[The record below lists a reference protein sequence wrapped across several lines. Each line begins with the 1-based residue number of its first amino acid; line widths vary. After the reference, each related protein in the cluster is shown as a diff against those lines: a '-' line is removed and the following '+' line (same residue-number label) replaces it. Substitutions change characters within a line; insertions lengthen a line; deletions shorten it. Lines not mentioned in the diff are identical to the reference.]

1 METSFENRCNILSEL
16 WLNYRDD
23 KDFQDF
29 VKYNDIA
36 LPLSFMIS
44 EGIIENPGEL
54 ASSFVDETFDLLLKA
69 VGQEDLGF
77 ETLDSLL
84 KAAEEE

>member
-1 METSFENRCNILSEL
+1 METTFENKCNILSEL
-16 WLNYRDD
+16 WLNYRDN

-44 EGIIENPGEL
+44 EGIVENPGEL
-54 ASSFVDETFDLLLKA
+54 GASFVDETFELLLKA

>member
-16 WLNYRDD
+16 WLNYRDN

>member
-1 METSFENRCNILSEL
+1 MNTNFENKCSILSEL

-36 LPLSFMIS
+36 LPLSFIIA
-44 EGIIENPGEL
+44 EGIVDNPGEM
-54 ASSFVDETFDLLLKA
+54 AESFVDETFNLLLKA
-69 VGQEDLGF
+69 VGIEDLGF
-77 ETLDSLL
+77 ETLDGIL
-84 KAAEEE
+84 KKVEE